1 MVRRPTRA
9 RRRLRAGE
17 RPATATPARRMSMA
31 AVAAPAVA
39 TATELGV
46 HSEVGTL
53 RRVMIHRPDLELKRL
68 TPTNHDELLFDDVLW
83 VKRAR
88 QQHDTFAD
96 LLRDPGVEVLYLEQ
110 LLAETLALPEARAWV
125 LDRAVTAFTMGPGM
139 ADEIRAYLEGVDP
152 TILADHLIGGLT
164 AREAIDIV
172 RRGGTTDIGN
182 GQAARGSLV
191 VSAMVPDDFVLRPLP
206 NSYFTR
212 DPSAWI
218 YGGVVVNP
226 MYWPARRLEALNV
239 EAIYRF
245 HPEFRDAGF
254 QFWYSREDDGESFGR
269 VSSEGGDIMPI
280 GNRTVAI
287 GMSERTTGQM
297 IEKIA
302 LKLFK
307 HGAADRVIA
316 AGMTRDRAH
325 MHLDTVF
332 TFLDRDAVT
341 MFPKVVNSI
350 TAYSVRPADKEGEI
364 EVTKE
369 TSFLDA
375 IKDALSIKNLRIVGT
390 GGDAWQAER
399 EQWDDGNNVVALE
412 PGVVVGYDKNEYTN
426 AQLRKAGIE
435 VISLDGS
442 EIGKGRGGG
451 HCMTCPILRDPA

>member
-1 MVRRPTRA
+1 M
-9 RRRLRAGE
+9 
-17 RPATATPARRMSMA
+17 TAF
-31 AVAAPAVA
+31 
-39 TATELGV
+39 GV
-46 HSEVGTL
+46 HSEVGKL
-53 RRVMIHRPDLELKRL
+53 RRVIIHRPDLELKRL
-68 TPTNHDELLFDDVLW
+68 TPNNHDDLLFDDVLW
-83 VKRAR
+83 VRRAR
-88 QQHDTFAD
+88 QQHDEFGD
-96 LLRDPGVEVLYLEQ
+96 LLRDRGVEVLYLET
-110 LLAETLALPEARAWV
+110 LLAETLAQPDARKWV
-125 LDRAVTAFTMGPGM
+125 LDSAVTSFTVGAGM
-139 ADEIRAYLEGVDP
+139 FDEIRAYMDEVDP
-152 TILADHLIGGLT
+152 VTLADHLIGGLT
-164 AREAIDIV
+164 VREAGQLLKGKGDGKV
-172 RRGGTTDIGN
+172 GTGAI
-182 GQAARGSLV
+182 AKGSLV
-191 VSAMVPDDFVLRPLP
+191 VSASEEDDFVLRPLP

-218 YGGVVVNP
+218 FGGVVVNP

-245 HPEFRDAGF
+245 HPSFRDAGF
-254 QFWYSREDDGESFGR
+254 EFWYSREDEGESFGR

-302 LKLFK
+302 LALFRK
-307 HGAADRVIA
+307 GAADRVIA

-341 MFPKVVNSI
+341 LFPNVVDSI
-350 TAYSVRPADKEGEI
+350 TAYSVRPADKEGEL
-364 EVTKE
+364 EVTRE

-375 IKDALSIKNLRIVGT
+375 IKDALSIKNLRVIGT

-412 PGVVVGYDKNEYTN
+412 PGVVVGYDKNEFTN

-451 HCMTCPILRDPA
+451 HCMTCPILRDPV

>member
-1 MVRRPTRA
+1 MTSVIGDGA
-9 RRRLRAGE
+9 
-17 RPATATPARRMSMA
+17 ATATRF
-31 AVAAPAVA
+31 
-39 TATELGV
+39 GV
-46 HSEVGTL
+46 HSEVGKL
-53 RRVMIHRPDLELKRL
+53 RRVIIHRPDLELKRL
-68 TPTNHDELLFDDVLW
+68 TPNNHDDLLFDDVLW
-83 VKRAR
+83 VRRAR
-88 QQHDTFAD
+88 QQHDEFGD
-96 LLRDPGVEVLYLEQ
+96 LLRDRGVEVLYLET
-110 LLAETLALPEARAWV
+110 LLAETLAQPDARKWV
-125 LDRAVTAFTMGPGM
+125 LDSAVTSFTVGAGM
-139 ADEIRAYLEGVDP
+139 FDEIRAYMDEVDP
-152 TILADHLIGGLT
+152 VTLADHLIGGLT
-164 AREAIDIV
+164 VREAGQLLKGKGDGKV
-172 RRGGTTDIGN
+172 GTGAI
-182 GQAARGSLV
+182 AKGSLV
-191 VSAMVPDDFVLRPLP
+191 VSASEEDDFVLRPLP

-218 YGGVVVNP
+218 FGGVVVNP

-245 HPEFRDAGF
+245 HPSFRDAGF
-254 QFWYSREDDGESFGR
+254 EFWYSREDEGESFGR

-302 LKLFK
+302 LALFRK
-307 HGAADRVIA
+307 GAADRVIA

-341 MFPKVVNSI
+341 LFPNVVDSI
-350 TAYSVRPADKEGEI
+350 TAYSVRPADKEGEL
-364 EVTKE
+364 EVTRE

-375 IKDALSIKNLRIVGT
+375 IKDALSIKNLRVIGT

-412 PGVVVGYDKNEYTN
+412 PGVVVGYDKNEFTN

-451 HCMTCPILRDPA
+451 HCMTCPILRDPV

>member
-1 MVRRPTRA
+1 M
-9 RRRLRAGE
+9 
-17 RPATATPARRMSMA
+17 
-31 AVAAPAVA
+31 
-39 TATELGV
+39 
-46 HSEVGTL
+46 
-53 RRVMIHRPDLELKRL
+53 
-68 TPTNHDELLFDDVLW
+68 DE
-83 VKRAR
+83 
-88 QQHDTFAD
+88 
-96 LLRDPGVEVLYLEQ
+96 
-110 LLAETLALPEARAWV
+110 
-125 LDRAVTAFTMGPGM
+125 
-139 ADEIRAYLEGVDP
+139 VDP
-152 TILADHLIGGLT
+152 VTLADHLIGGLT
-164 AREAIDIV
+164 VREAAGLL
-172 RRGGTTDIGN
+172 RGKGDGKVGSGAIR
-182 GQAARGSLV
+182 QGSLV
-191 VSAMVPDDFVLRPLP
+191 VSAAEEDDFVLRPLP

-226 MYWPARRLEALNV
+226 MYWPARRLEALNA

-245 HPEFRDAGF
+245 HPDFRDAGF
-254 QFWYSREDDGESFGR
+254 EFWYSREHEGESFGR

-302 LKLFK
+302 LALFAK
-307 HGAADRVIA
+307 GAADRVIA

-350 TAYSVRPADKEGEI
+350 TAYSVRPADKEGEL

-369 TSFLDA
+369 SSFLDA
-375 IKDALSIKNLRIVGT
+375 ISDALKVKDLRVIPT
-390 GGDAWQAER
+390 GGDTWQAER

-412 PGVVVGYDKNEYTN
+412 PGVVVAYEKNEYTN

-435 VISLDGS
+435 VLSLDGS

-451 HCMTCPILRDPA
+451 HCMTCPVLRDPV